1 MRLSAW
7 PNGLRRGMH
16 GEACRQEGREFETR
30 FRVTDGDL
38 WHSSKWHHEILTV
51 LPNWTMYI
59 DFNPFKIQ
67 FPVHYP
73 CKVSVFTNSNEVRVI
88 CMVLWP
94 WHTNKWGSNQCICE
108 RKSVLPLKES
118 KSLWI
123 KMIMRIRSF
132 ESLGWQHEGHVSKLL
147 QLAQWQSARQ
157 GCLRSRVRTPGSARL
172 FFLYLIFDLEI
183 STFKVQVQKIS

>member
-88 CMVLWP
+88 CMVL
-94 WHTNKWGSNQCICE
+94 
-108 RKSVLPLKES
+108 
-118 KSLWI
+118 
-123 KMIMRIRSF
+123 
-132 ESLGWQHEGHVSKLL
+132 
-147 QLAQWQSARQ
+147 
-157 GCLRSRVRTPGSARL
+157 
-172 FFLYLIFDLEI
+172 
-183 STFKVQVQKIS
+183 